1 MNSPVIQAKDLYKQ
15 YNDVIALDRLDFS
28 VQSGRILGLIGPNGA
43 GKTTALQ
50 AILGLIPFQGELN
63 VLGRNPRTQRTQL
76 LEDVCFIA
84 DTAIL
89 PRWMTVSQILDY
101 VEKVHV
107 KFKREKSLS
116 VLNNSNIKLHKKIGQ
131 LSKGMMTKLH
141 LALVMAIDAKL
152 LVLDEPTLG
161 LDIINRK
168 DFYSTLLN
176 DYFDHDKTIVI
187 TTHLVE
193 EIEHILTDIMFIN
206 DGKIVLHE
214 EMEKIAEQYVEI
226 DVKKPDMETATSEN
240 PLYVKTTMSGG
251 AYFYRKNGQDY
262 SHIGVEKIPSISDLF
277 VALMKNDNA
286 TTGVKGH
293 E

>member
-1 MNSPVIQAKDLYKQ
+1 MNSPVIQAKGLYKQ

-101 VEKVHV
+101 VEKVHLR
-107 KFKREKSLS
+107 FNRENAINALK
-116 VLNNSNIKLHKKIGQ
+116 NSNIKLHKKIGQ

-176 DYFDHDKTIVI
+176 EYFDHDKTIVI

-193 EIEHILTDIMFIN
+193 EIEHILTDIIFIHE
-206 DGKIVLHE
+206 GRIVLHE
-214 EMEKIAEQYVEI
+214 QMEKIHEQYVEI

-277 VALMKNDNA
+277 VALMKNENT